1 MVRRANQRKYAA
13 VNIPAEMLQRI
24 DRIVKRDNDFKSA
37 ADYVTFVLRELVISH
52 SAWDIPGSF
61 TSADLEMLRNRF
73 VALRASEGDF
83 KPKVYAR
90 GR

>member
-1 MVRRANQRKYAA
+1 MAQGASRRKYAS
-13 VNIPAEMLQRI
+13 VSIPAEMLLRI
-24 DRIVKRDNDFKSA
+24 DKIVKRDNEFKSV

-61 TSADLEMLRNRF
+61 TSADLKMLRNRF
-73 VALRASEGDF
+73 VALRASHGD
-83 KPKVYAR
+83 AR